1 MDARIQIIREMGG
14 YRPSQ
19 VLRLFEYERDG
30 KRGWA
35 TERWL
40 RSQGVDPD
48 AEIRGLADFADG
60 GSFDRDSDHGMRGR
74 RKKGRPQHPAEVLS
88 GQLPL
93 LCPYY
98 GPEAMD

>member
-1 MDARIQIIREMGG
+1 MDARIKIIREMGG

-19 VLRLFEYERDG
+19 ALRLFEYERDG

-48 AEIRGLADFADG
+48 AEIRDLTDFADG
-60 GSFDRDSDHGMRGR
+60 GSFDRDSDYGMRGR
-74 RKKGRPQHPAEVLS
+74 RKKGRPQCSTEVLPRE
-88 GQLPL
+88 LPL
-93 LCPYY
+93 LPLL
-98 GPEAMD
+98 

>member
-1 MDARIQIIREMGG
+1 MDARIKIIREMGG

-19 VLRLFEYERDG
+19 ALRLFEYERDG

-48 AEIRGLADFADG
+48 AEIRDLTDSADVG
-60 GSFDRDSDHGMRGR
+60 CSDRDCDSVSPTGSPQS
-74 RKKGRPQHPAEVLS
+74 RPRSSTELVQ

-93 LCPYY
+93 L
-98 GPEAMD
+98 